1 MVGIYKITNKLNK
14 KVYIGQSVNIEVR
27 FKDHKSKQ
35 KRDREPDSHLYRAI
49 EKYGLENFT
58 FEVLEECSVLELN
71 GKESYY
77 IKLLKSNDKKFGYNR
92 TEGGDSHS
100 IGENNGRAL
109 LQEEDVIN
117 IRKLRSQFKTRNEV
131 YELYK
136 DKITLNGFLD
146 IWQNRRWSHI
156 VVEGAYSKEVKEF
169 QNSLKGGRNS
179 ALLTDEEVTEIRN
192 RYVKETV
199 KEIYEDYKNIYA
211 SIGSF
216 EIVVHGRSYSR
227 LPIYKK
233 REKICINK

>member
-1 MVGIYKITNKLNK
+1 MVGIYKITNKLNNK
-14 KVYIGQSVNIEVR
+14 IYIGQSVNIEIR

-49 EKYGLENFT
+49 EKYGLENFN
-58 FEVLEECSVLELN
+58 FEILEECGPLELN
-71 GKESYY
+71 SKESFY
-77 IKLLKSNDKKFGYNR
+77 ISKFKSNDSNFGYNK

-117 IRKLRSQFKTRNEV
+117 IRKLRSQFKTGNEV

-156 VVEGAYSKEVKEF
+156 IVEGAYSKEVEEF

-179 ALLTDEEVTEIRN
+179 ALLTDEEVIEIRN

-199 KEIYEDYKNIYA
+199 KEIYEDYKNIYS
-211 SIGSF
+211 SIKSF
-216 EIVVHGRSYSR
+216 ELVVHGRSYSH

-233 REKICINK
+233 REKIWINK